1 MARKDKDA
9 TASGEKKQKKPG
21 RIKQMVQVYKFTQ
34 EVDSSTLPMM
44 LGSIAL
50 SIVVMVLLSWWLISN
65 PWYGIFLGIAI
76 GLLVAML
83 ILARKAER
91 AAFSRIAGQPG
102 APLAAMQSIRR
113 GWDVH
118 EEPVQID
125 RRTQKMIYRASGRA
139 GIALVADDDSR
150 ASLTLLD
157 KETKAI
163 RRVLHHEN
171 VPIHHIIEGDE
182 QGQVPLHKLPTHMQ
196 RMKKVLTRDESAEV
210 GRRLNALQRSL
221 RQAVPKGV
229 DPMRMRPDRRAMRG
243 R

>member
-1 MARKDKDA
+1 MARTDS
-9 TASGEKKQKKPG
+9 TQEKKPG
-21 RIKQMVQVYKFTQ
+21 RLKQMAEVYRFTQ
-34 EVDSSTLPMM
+34 RTDRSTLPLM
-44 LGSIAL
+44 LAGVAA
-50 SIVVMVLLSWWLISN
+50 SIVVAVLLSWWIIDN
-65 PWYGIFLGIAI
+65 PWYGLFLGLAV

-113 GWDVH
+113 GWNVH

-125 RRTQKMIYRASGRA
+125 RRTQKMVYRASGRA
-139 GIALVADDDSR
+139 GIAIVAEDSSHT
-150 ASLTLLD
+150 SLQLLD

-163 RRVLHHEN
+163 RRVLRQEG
-171 VPIHHIIEGDE
+171 VPVHRILVGDGEGE
-182 QGQVPLHKLPTHMQ
+182 VPLHKLPSHMT
-196 RMKKVLTRDESAEV
+196 RMKRVLTKDEAAEV
-210 GRRLNALQRSL
+210 SRRLAALQRSF

-229 DPMRMRPDRRAMRG
+229 DPYRARPDRKAMRG